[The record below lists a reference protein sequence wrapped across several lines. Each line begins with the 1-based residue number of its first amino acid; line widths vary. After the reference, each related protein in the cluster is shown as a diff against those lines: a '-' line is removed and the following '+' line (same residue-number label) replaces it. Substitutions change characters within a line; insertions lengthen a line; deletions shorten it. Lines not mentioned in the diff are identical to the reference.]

1 MAKKFSNTKRVD
13 MTSYIETAK
22 ELVDPNTWNDDLPD
36 DQIAVKV
43 KDVSKMYKIYKK
55 SWDRIV
61 NAFKKVNYRE
71 FYALNKI
78 NINLPKGEA
87 IGILGTNGS
96 GKSTILKMITGVAK
110 PTTGSIEVNG
120 RIAAMLELTS
130 GFDKEL
136 TGYENIF
143 LKGTTLG
150 ISEEEMEE
158 KIDDIA
164 AFADIGDYL
173 YQPVRTYS
181 SGMKSRLGFAI
192 NVNVN
197 PDILI
202 VDEVLAVGDDT
213 FKLKCL
219 SKMDEFRKE
228 GKTILFV
235 SHNLFMVKGF
245 CTKAMWIQDGELIV
259 KGDTQSV
266 CKLYED
272 YLKEVRSKK
281 RILTADEKQEEAD
294 VILSKH
300 DILEV
305 TNFAFHN
312 IHKTAIRRRKFD
324 YREPIT
330 FEIEYDVK
338 QPIDND
344 LICCF
349 SIRDIADREIFA
361 TDKQDQNNKI
371 NKEVG
376 HHVLRFSMENL
387 RLLPG
392 TYRVA
397 GEFWNT
403 EAGLHFKFAKERT
416 FIVKSKKHMPTGVV
430 NIDYSIDNNDMT
442 FKEMFEKGMTE
453 KKPEGFVESKS
464 N

>member
-13 MTSYIETAK
+13 MTSYINSAK
-22 ELVDPNTWNDDLPD
+22 ELVDSSTWNDDIPE
-36 DQIAVKV
+36 DQIAVKI
-43 KDVSKMYKIYKK
+43 KDVSKMYKIYKR
-55 SWDRIV
+55 SWYRIL
-61 NAFKKVNYRE
+61 NAFKKIDYKE
-71 FYALNKI
+71 FYALNNI
-78 NINLPKGEA
+78 TINLPKGEA

-96 GKSTILKMITGVAK
+96 GKSTLLKMVTGVAK
-110 PTTGSIEVNG
+110 PSTGSIEVNG

-150 ISEEEMEE
+150 IPEEEMEE
-158 KIDDIA
+158 RMEDIA

-213 FKLKCL
+213 FRLKCL
-219 SKMDEFRKE
+219 AKMDEFRKN

-266 CKLYED
+266 CKIYED

-281 RILTADEKQEEAD
+281 RILTSEEKQDEADE
-294 VILSKH
+294 ILSKF
-300 DILEV
+300 DILQV
-305 TNFAFHN
+305 TSFKYLN
-312 IHKTAIRRRKFD
+312 KYKSPQRKRKFV
-324 YREPIT
+324 YEEPIT

-338 QPIDND
+338 KPIEND

-349 SIRDIADREIFA
+349 SLRDIADREIFA
-361 TDKQDQNNKI
+361 TDKQDQNHKI
-371 NKEVG
+371 NKELG
-376 HHVLRFSMENL
+376 HHVIRFSMENL
-387 RLLPG
+387 QLLPG
-392 TYRVA
+392 TYKVA
-397 GEFWNT
+397 GEFWNPK
-403 EAGLHFKFAKERT
+403 AGLHFKFAKERS
-416 FIVKSKKHMPTGVV
+416 FIVTSNTKLPSGIV
-430 NIDYSIDNNDMT
+430 NIDYSIENNDIT
-442 FKEMFEKGMTE
+442 IEEIFNTRIAEE
-453 KKPEGFVESKS
+453 KKAAEAKAQ
-464 N
+464 